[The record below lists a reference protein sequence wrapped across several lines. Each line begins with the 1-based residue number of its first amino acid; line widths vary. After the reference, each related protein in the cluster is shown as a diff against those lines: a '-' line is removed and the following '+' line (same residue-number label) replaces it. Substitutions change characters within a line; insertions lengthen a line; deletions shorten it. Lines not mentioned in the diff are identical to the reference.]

1 MLDKNPESVFYNLQ
15 EILNKF
21 SKKNPNIIV
30 CSQPFTKLQF
40 LNELI
45 DSINFPIIYL
55 DFDLLFTGYVIS
67 KMIPKKDKVEIYQL
81 EKDNLEKIISQVVN
95 RISNERCLVIVDSL
109 NGFYNLFSEIESG
122 IFVNSLIMLLTSFAR
137 EKKSIIVVS
146 AMARNKEKKDW
157 ILSPGGR
164 QIIISKTTG
173 IYYLKNDEKS
183 MMIKSLNQ

>member
-15 EILNKF
+15 EILKKF
-21 SKKNPNIIV
+21 SNKNPNIILF
-30 CSQPFTKLQF
+30 SEPFTKSQF

-45 DSINFPIIYL
+45 DLIDCPVIFL
-55 DFDLLFTGYVIS
+55 DFDLLFTGYVVS
-67 KMIPKKDKVEIYQL
+67 EMIPKNDKVEIYQL
-81 EKDNLEKIISQVVN
+81 EKVNLKKIISQVVK
-95 RISNERCLVIVDSL
+95 RISNERCLVIFDSL

-122 IFVNSLIMLLTSFAR
+122 IFVNSLIMLLTSVAR

-146 AMARNKEKKDW
+146 AMARNKEKQDW

-164 QIIISKTTG
+164 QIIISKTSG

-183 MMIKSLNQ
+183 MTIKSLN